1 MKEYTLSIIE
11 KREYSHD
18 VTIRIDDDSDIDA
31 VCDMIEDEYRDGSGN
46 VEDIG
51 ILVPSIKVA
60 KIELDD
66 SPDSE
71 LEIES
76 YDEVSA

>member
-1 MKEYTLSIIE
+1 MKEYKLSIIE
-11 KREYSHD
+11 KREYRHD

-66 SPDSE
+66 SPESE